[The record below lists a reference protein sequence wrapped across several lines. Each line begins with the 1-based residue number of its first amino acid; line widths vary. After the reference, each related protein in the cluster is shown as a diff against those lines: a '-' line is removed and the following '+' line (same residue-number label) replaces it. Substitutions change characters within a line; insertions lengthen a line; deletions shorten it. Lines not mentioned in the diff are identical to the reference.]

1 MSVYNASS
9 LAYTKALKDLI
20 DRDKKPAQKTGG
32 LLQRN
37 MPKKVVEEKK
47 NPEPDRTLFWHEP
60 RGRPARVGSMNT
72 TALRQGNLKYID
84 FYDDE
89 TRDYVGNLYRADI
102 RNFKYTFEDAL

>member
-20 DRDKKPAQKTGG
+20 NREKKPTQKTGG

-47 NPEPDRTLFWHEP
+47 NPEP
-60 RGRPARVGSMNT
+60 
-72 TALRQGNLKYID
+72 
-84 FYDDE
+84 YDS
-89 TRDYVGNLYRADI
+89 VL
-102 RNFKYTFEDAL
+102 DALDQVRKQRKALLNG

>member
-20 DRDKKPAQKTGG
+20 DRDKKPEQKTGG

-47 NPEPDRTLFWHEP
+47 NPEP
-60 RGRPARVGSMNT
+60 
-72 TALRQGNLKYID
+72 
-84 FYDDE
+84 YDS
-89 TRDYVGNLYRADI
+89 VL
-102 RNFKYTFEDAL
+102 DALDQVRKQRKALLNG

>member
-20 DRDKKPAQKTGG
+20 NRDKKPVQKTGG

-47 NPEPDRTLFWHEP
+47 NPEP
-60 RGRPARVGSMNT
+60 
-72 TALRQGNLKYID
+72 
-84 FYDDE
+84 YDS
-89 TRDYVGNLYRADI
+89 VL
-102 RNFKYTFEDAL
+102 DALDQVRKQRKALLNG

>member
-47 NPEPDRTLFWHEP
+47 NSEP
-60 RGRPARVGSMNT
+60 
-72 TALRQGNLKYID
+72 
-84 FYDDE
+84 YDS
-89 TRDYVGNLYRADI
+89 VL
-102 RNFKYTFEDAL
+102 DALDQVRKQRKALLNG

>member
-37 MPKKVVEEKK
+37 MLKKVVEEKK
-47 NPEPDRTLFWHEP
+47 NPEP
-60 RGRPARVGSMNT
+60 
-72 TALRQGNLKYID
+72 
-84 FYDDE
+84 YDS
-89 TRDYVGNLYRADI
+89 VL
-102 RNFKYTFEDAL
+102 DALDQVRKQRKALLNG